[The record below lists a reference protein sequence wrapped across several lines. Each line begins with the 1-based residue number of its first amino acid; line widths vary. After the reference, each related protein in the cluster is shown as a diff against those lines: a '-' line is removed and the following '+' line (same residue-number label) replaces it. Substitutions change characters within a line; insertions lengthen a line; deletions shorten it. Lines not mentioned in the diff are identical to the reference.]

1 MKMQSVQELKEFLD
15 KLDADVDKLSK
26 ADNYDDLGKQ
36 EVVCVRTAQLLQISC
51 NRLFKELQM
60 VSKSARRSISIGK
73 TLQETS
79 EEVIKEDNGSGDN
92 RSEATEVAK
101 PVRRKRTT
109 TKKTK

>member
-1 MKMQSVQELKEFLD
+1 MRMQSVQELKEFLD

-51 NRLFKELQM
+51 NRLL

-73 TLQETS
+73 TLKETS